1 MTLSIASNKER
12 RSVAR
17 RMGLIFSHLYFLSFC
32 GLLTVTLG
40 YDFFHT
46 KNPNGAQGVVFLIL
60 GGATLFFVLQLIG
73 AFTDPLPPAHR
84 APLTDRQK
92 RTLFIVYAFLY
103 VAMMTP
109 PILILVGTSLEFSA
123 ERMALLFVRAGRSER
138 VGQLS
143 IRLKSCLIRRA

>member
-1 MTLSIASNKER
+1 
-12 RSVAR
+12 
-17 RMGLIFSHLYFLSFC
+17 MGLIFSHLYFLSFC

-46 KNPNGAQGVVFLIL
+46 KNPNGAQGVLFLIL
-60 GGATLFFVLQLIG
+60 GGATLFFVLQLIS

-109 PILILVGTSLEFSA
+109 PILILVGTRLEFSA
-123 ERMALLFVRAGRSER
+123 ERVALIFGFGLLVVLLLSFSLHVFRAIYMFWKDRKTS
-138 VGQLS
+138 S
-143 IRLKSCLIRRA
+143 SMDKT